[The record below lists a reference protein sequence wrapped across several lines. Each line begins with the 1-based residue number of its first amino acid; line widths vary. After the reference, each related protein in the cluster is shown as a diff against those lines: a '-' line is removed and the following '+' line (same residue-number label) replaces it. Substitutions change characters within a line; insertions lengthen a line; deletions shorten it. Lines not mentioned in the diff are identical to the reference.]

1 MKISVLTMFPQ
12 MFDSFLESPLVQR
25 ALKKQIAEI
34 EIMDIKEH
42 VQGSYRDI
50 DESPYG
56 GGNGMVIRCDAVL
69 PLLAG
74 IRTEQSHVIALT
86 PAGNTFVQKTARQ
99 MMAYDHLI
107 LIAGHY
113 EGLDQRIIEEA
124 DECISIGDYVL
135 SGGELPA
142 MVMIDSLI
150 RLKEGILREGSP
162 EDESFENDRLE
173 YPQYTKPAVYEG
185 KEVPSVLLSGN
196 HEKIRTWRKKESLR
210 MTMRYRPDLLEKRE
224 PDEEEQEFIK
234 QISHE

>member
-12 MFDSFLESPLVQR
+12 MFDGFLCSPLVQR

-34 EIMDIKEH
+34 EIMDIKEY

-69 PLLAG
+69 PVLNR
-74 IRTEQSHVIALT
+74 IRTEQSHVIVLT
-86 PAGNTFVQKTARQ
+86 PAGNTFVQKTARRL
-99 MMAYDHLI
+99 MTADHLI

-142 MVMIDSLI
+142 MVIMDSLI
-150 RLKEGILREGSP
+150 RLKEGILREGSS

-196 HEKIRTWRKKESLR
+196 HEKIRIWRKKESLR
-210 MTMRYRPDLLEKRE
+210 LTMRYRPDLLEIRE
-224 PDEEEQEFIK
+224 PDEEEQEYIR
-234 QISHE
+234 QINNE